1 MLLLLWSTAG
11 VEEEKARFGAGVNA
25 GAAGAGADEV
35 NVEKKSSSKPFKIK
49 NKINKI
55 SARSGKWKKVNKT
68 KTHP

>member
-11 VEEEKARFGAGVNA
+11 VEEEKARFGAGVDA

-49 NKINKI
+49 IK
-55 SARSGKWKKVNKT
+55 
-68 KTHP
+68 